1 MAILIIS
8 TIILIK
14 YKPAYEVSIAGETV
28 GFVSSREEME
38 ENVSTFINDT
48 TGNVAFVEV
57 VDMPQYEYKLLSKD
71 QQTSEEDILSTIKNN
86 ANITYKTYA
95 ISVDGEKKAEV
106 ESEEEANNIIAN
118 IKQNTQEGVNVD
130 FGINAEYSSKFDVN
144 TQEEAVATLNG
155 IKDQKVAEYNEAKR
169 KEAEAAAA
177 AARNAAAAAY
187 SNSSYTPTAVLASAG
202 NIGNLNLQ
210 APVSGM
216 ISSRFG
222 DRSGVRR
229 YTHTG
234 TDIAAP
240 MGTAVKASTAGT
252 VSFAGWKGS
261 YGNCIII
268 DHANGVQTWYGHLSK
283 IGVSVG
289 QQVNSSTVIGNVG
302 STGNSTG
309 PHLHFEIRINGTPVN
324 PQNYL
329 YK

>member
-1 MAILIIS
+1 M
-8 TIILIK
+8 
-14 YKPAYEVSIAGETV
+14 
-28 GFVSSREEME
+28 
-38 ENVSTFINDT
+38 
-48 TGNVAFVEV
+48 
-57 VDMPQYEYKLLSKD
+57 
-71 QQTSEEDILSTIKNN
+71 
-86 ANITYKTYA
+86 
-95 ISVDGEKKAEV
+95 DGEKKAEV